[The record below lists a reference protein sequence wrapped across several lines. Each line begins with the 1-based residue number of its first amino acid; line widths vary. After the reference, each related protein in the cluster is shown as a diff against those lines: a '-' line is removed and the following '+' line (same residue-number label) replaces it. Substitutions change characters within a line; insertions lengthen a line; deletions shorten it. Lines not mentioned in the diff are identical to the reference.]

1 MFSLIDRGKN
11 RGYNLNMVI
20 PKEAFMTEILISAY
34 EWLIC
39 LGEAVVVFLLFKS
52 KFTCKKPKL
61 YFAVA
66 ALPAFAAFT
75 FVMNII
81 GLPWVVLAP
90 LCAIIHIVYALVL
103 FEASTSIK
111 CIWSVVPSVIFCI
124 SNFIYLIIFYVL
136 TRYGDESL
144 VEGNPVRIIG
154 QLIYTALNFAILL
167 PLLKIKNEDGE
178 LPTYLR
184 AIMIVLSLIGIA
196 VSMYCF
202 SELVSPEAGTVK
214 TSSWIQCSALLL
226 MSTALLV
233 LSGYLSRL
241 YYRHLETQRELQK
254 NKLEAEHVSQV
265 GAMYDYVREWRHD
278 IKGMVSTVS
287 SLADNGE
294 YESMKNYLHELSG
307 AADETKLLVS
317 TGNPAVDAAVSAKL
331 MLADKTG
338 ITVDHTISVPEGMDT
353 DSMDICSVI
362 MNLMDNAIEAVSV
375 LPPEVRRIE
384 LEMIDKGGM
393 LAVNVKNP
401 CRGDY
406 NYDGSRLVSSKPD
419 SSVHGIGLKR
429 VEKIVAKHQG
439 FIKVSP
445 KEHSFEVNILIPT
458 GKEQAT

>member
-52 KFTCKKPKL
+52 KFTCEKPRL
-61 YFAVA
+61 YYAVA
-66 ALPAFAAFT
+66 FLPLYATYT
-75 FVMNII
+75 FVMNLLSVPWFALAII
-81 GLPWVVLAP
+81 GVLIHFIY
-90 LCAIIHIVYALVL
+90 AITCFKGSLA
-103 FEASTSIK
+103 AK
-111 CIWSVVPSVIFCI
+111 CIWSPVPFVIFCI
-124 SNFIYLIIFYVL
+124 TNYIYLIIFYLL
-136 TRYGDESL
+136 TDCGSL
-144 VEGNPVRIIG
+144 SLIPGNTVRIVG
-154 QLIYTALNFAILL
+154 QLIYTAMNFGILL
-167 PLLKIKNEDGE
+167 PLLKTKNKENE
-178 LPTYLR
+178 LPMLLR
-184 AIMIVLSLIGIA
+184 AVTIVLSFVGIA

-226 MSTALLV
+226 MSAALLV

-439 FIKVSP
+439 FIKISP